1 MPAQNWEEN
10 AKAMLKKGKYLSAA
24 MIKKVEKGVAARVPV
39 KEFRAYVASVIE
51 EDGLKVATGR
61 AAQQQR

>member
-1 MPAQNWEEN
+1 M
-10 AKAMLKKGKYLSAA
+10 
-24 MIKKVEKGVAARVPV
+24 EKGVAAREPV